1 VSTPL
6 HLSWLQRLLVDAE
19 DPGIPWWID
28 SHAAIKRILDHLGLS
43 PPENERPP
51 PEIRYV
57 PIDDEGRELV
67 GSVAEAHAAP

>member
-1 VSTPL
+1 VVTIP
-6 HLSWLQRLLVDAE
+6 RLLRPLFWRHRE
-19 DPGIPWWID
+19 LLRG
-28 SHAAIKRILDHLGLS
+28 LDLGLS